1 MWNTFVFIIVVLVL
15 LSLVFKKPSGE
26 PEEKDD
32 YFTLFVNLIFVG
44 ILAGFIIVWGI
55 VFW

>member
-15 LSLVFKKPSGE
+15 LSLVFKKPGE
-26 PEEKDD
+26 VSRKEEVH
-32 YFTLFVNLIFVG
+32 FTLFVNLILLAL
-44 ILAGFIIVWGI
+44 LAGFIIVWGI